1 VSDGASFDFSEINT
15 LTADLVKAPAEVL
28 PKIRQALEVT
38 ARHIKD
44 DWKSDWEGSSHVPA
58 GAYAITYDVEGAA
71 SAILGKSAMSAEI
84 GPELKGQGAVVGML
98 EYGTPNTGPRGFG
111 AAALKKNEPDFE
123 RGILKATEGVL

>member
-1 VSDGASFDFSEINT
+1 MSDGVSFDFSELNT
-15 LTADLVKAPAEVL
+15 LTADLVAAPVKVL
-28 PKIRQALEVT
+28 PKIRQALEVS

-44 DWKSDWEGSSHVPA
+44 DWRADWSGSSTVPG
-58 GAYAITYDVEGAA
+58 GAAAISYDIEGAS
-71 SAILGKSAMSAEI
+71 SAVLGKSAMSAEI

-123 RGILKATEGVL
+123 KGIGLATEGLI

>member
-1 VSDGASFDFSEINT
+1 MADGVSFDFSEINT
-15 LTADLVKAPAEVL
+15 LTADLTKAPAEVL
-28 PKIRQALEVT
+28 PKIRMALEVT

-44 DWKSDWEGSSHVPA
+44 DWRADWQGSSTVPA
-58 GAYAITYDVEGAA
+58 GAYAISYDIEGAA

-84 GPELKGQGAVVGML
+84 GPELKGQGAIVGML

-123 RGILKATEGVL
+123 RGIGKATEGVL